1 MSNHSEPD
9 SPHELEDV
17 AARLRAERPRLTGLE
32 LDEMRQRV
40 RARSTV
46 SLPNNRRQ
54 MIMKS
59 RMVVTMMLVL
69 GMVFSTAGAGLAVS
83 GLTGSGNAGDRVY
96 EQDQTLQGTLGEVQT
111 VQPST
116 PETPDEPTPP
126 APAPRATAQVPQQVA
141 AAESGDELPFTGF
154 TAIPVLIGGI
164 ALLGGGLALRR
175 KTD

>member
-9 SPHELEDV
+9 LPHELEDV

-40 RARSTV
+40 RARSAG
-46 SLPNNRRQ
+46 SLPTTRRQ

-83 GLTGSGNAGDRVY
+83 GLTGSGNAGNVQY
-96 EQDQTLQGTLGEVQT
+96 QQDQRLEGTLGEVQT
-111 VQPST
+111 VQPSEE
-116 PETPDEPTPP
+116 PTPDEPTP
-126 APAPRATAQVPQQVA
+126 APAPEARAQVPQQVA

-154 TAIPVLIGGI
+154 AAIPALIGGI
-164 ALLGGGLALRR
+164 ALLGGGVALRR
-175 KTD
+175 KTQD

>member
-54 MIMKS
+54 MMMKS

-83 GLTGSGNAGDRVY
+83 GLTGSGDAGQRVY
-96 EQDQTLQGTLGEVQT
+96 EQDQNLQGTLGEVQT

-116 PETPDEPTPP
+116 PETPDEPAP

-154 TAIPVLIGGI
+154 TAIPVLLGGI
-164 ALLGGGLALRR
+164 ALLGGGVALRR

>member
-1 MSNHSEPD
+1 MSKNSEPD
-9 SPHELEDV
+9 LPHELEDV

-32 LDEMRQRV
+32 LDQMRQRV
-40 RARSTV
+40 RARSAV

-83 GLTGSGNAGDRVY
+83 GLTSSGNAGDQVY
-96 EQDQTLQGTLGEVQT
+96 KQEQNLQGTLGEVQT

-116 PETPDEPTPP
+116 QETPDDGNPG
-126 APAPRATAQVPQQVA
+126 PAPRASAQVPQQVA

-164 ALLGGGLALRR
+164 ALLGGGIALRR
-175 KTD
+175 KTDV

>member
-1 MSNHSEPD
+1 
-9 SPHELEDV
+9 
-17 AARLRAERPRLTGLE
+17 
-32 LDEMRQRV
+32 MRQRV

-46 SLPNNRRQ
+46 SLPTNRRQ
-54 MIMKS
+54 MMMKS

-96 EQDQTLQGTLGEVQT
+96 EQDQNLQGTLGEVQT

-116 PETPDEPTPP
+116 PDTPEQP

-154 TAIPVLIGGI
+154 TAIP
-164 ALLGGGLALRR
+164 
-175 KTD
+175 

>member
-1 MSNHSEPD
+1 
-9 SPHELEDV
+9 
-17 AARLRAERPRLTGLE
+17 
-32 LDEMRQRV
+32 MRQRV

-69 GMVFSTAGAGLAVS
+69 GMVFSTAGAGLAVT
-83 GLTGSGNAGDRVY
+83 GLTGTDASQRVY
-96 EQDQTLQGTLGEVQT
+96 EQDQNLQGTLGEVQT

-116 PETPDEPTPP
+116 PDTPDTP

-154 TAIPVLIGGI
+154 
-164 ALLGGGLALRR
+164 
-175 KTD
+175 